1 MKNHNLGTSSFM
13 ALKLEISKAYDRVE
27 WIFLEEL
34 MRRMDFCT
42 RWIDLIIECVRTVS
56 YTILV
61 NGEPKGMFK
70 PTKGIRQGDPV
81 SPFLF
86 LLCTKGLYVLIKE
99 AARKKEINGFS
110 VGLILKGV
118 EMFSSF
124 Y

>member
-1 MKNHNLGTSSFM
+1 MKNHSLGTSSFM

-27 WIFLEEL
+27 WIFLEKL

-42 RWIDLIIECVRTVS
+42 RWIDLIIECVSTVS

-86 LLCTKGLYVLIKE
+86 L
-99 AARKKEINGFS
+99 
-110 VGLILKGV
+110 
-118 EMFSSF
+118 
-124 Y
+124 